1 MPLTNLLSKAD
12 GINSIYISTNHNG
25 LYEKYGYEFFG
36 MMKDVH
42 GADSRVYVRY
52 L

>member
-1 MPLTNLLSKAD
+1 MRHAETLAEEA
-12 GINSIYISTNHNG
+12 GINNIYISTNHEG

-36 MMKDVH
+36 MMKDMH
-42 GADSRVYVRY
+42 GEDSGVYVRR